1 MGLQPKS
8 VFGPRR
14 RPWDACD
21 PSENTAHGK
30 EENYRALH
38 QKQAGLQH
46 WVQAYELSANATL
59 KIANADVRAQ
69 TRQHGF
75 GTPHGR
81 TSGSTKRFRATNSIT
96 VKKFTSSFCDRCVVM
111 LDTSINKTLEKGT
124 ALSCSTPHHDVN
136 SAEPSAQSHVFLHF
150 CEGFHL
156 WR

>member
-1 MGLQPKS
+1 M
-8 VFGPRR
+8 FGPRCR
-14 RPWDACD
+14 SWDAHD

-30 EENYRALH
+30 EQSCRALH

-46 WVQAYELSANATL
+46 LVQAYEHSANVTL
-59 KIANADVRAQ
+59 KIASADVRAQ
-69 TRQHGF
+69 TGQHGF

-111 LDTSINKTLEKGT
+111 LDTSINETLEKAT
-124 ALSCSTPHHDVN
+124 AVSCSTLHHDVN
-136 SAEPSAQSHVFLHF
+136 STEPPAQSHVFLHF